1 MSFAPL
7 LPVTASMR
15 ATLPSPRT
23 SLRRV
28 VALTLTLLGLASAA
42 VLAPSGAAAQTPAAF
57 PPADDY
63 ETTRAM
69 AMGLGA
75 RASAASTSALSTNP
89 ANLALGRLYH
99 VETVVGYV
107 PQNTNFTFGGSIL
120 DSFSSPVAIGVQ
132 YRYLLGNGQYG
143 HAGMDGRAGL
153 AYAFSEAFSIGAAGR
168 YTSFTREGQQEGDTR
183 GPFVEGVNVDVSMRL
198 TPLPGLHIAA
208 IGQNLIDH
216 GTPYVARL
224 VGGSLSYTFENVLT
238 LAIDGFADLSTFRDA
253 ANNIRPEMLLGGAA
267 EVFTGEVPIRAG
279 YFYDSGRGIHYVT
292 AGVGYVRPEFGI
304 DLAWRQQIVGDD
316 DTWLTLS
323 FRYFV
328 H

>member
-1 MSFAPL
+1 MTSPTLDRFARSTILAAL
-7 LPVTASMR
+7 LVLTGA
-15 ATLPSPRT
+15 ATLAP
-23 SLRRV
+23 V
-28 VALTLTLLGLASAA
+28 MASAQA
-42 VLAPSGAAAQTPAAF
+42 SPLV

-99 VETVVGYV
+99 IETVVGYN
-107 PQNTNFTFGGSIL
+107 PQVANATFGASIL
-120 DSFSSPVAIGVQ
+120 DSFSSPVAMAMQ
-132 YRYLLGNGQYG
+132 YRYILGNGQYG
-143 HAGMDGRAGL
+143 HSGMDGRIGL
-153 AYAFSEAFSIGAAGR
+153 AYAFSEAFSVGVAGR
-168 YTSFTREGQQEGDTR
+168 YTSFAREGQQEGDTR
-183 GPFVEGVNVDVSMRL
+183 GPYVEGVNVDASIRV
-198 TPLPGLHIAA
+198 TPLPGLHLAA
-208 IGQNLIDH
+208 IGQNLVDY

-224 VGGSLSYTFENVLT
+224 VGGSISYTFENVLT
-238 LAIDGFADLSTFRDA
+238 LAVDGFADLSTFRDA

-292 AGVGYVRPEFGI
+292 AGVGYVRPEFAV
-304 DLAWRQQIVGDD
+304 DFAWRQQIVGDD